1 MIGSKSNGND
11 TGVSAHTTG
20 VSSCKSNESTLSPAG
35 SPRVLDLPSSTS
47 INSDQK
53 DRVVD
58 GWSTV
63 SEHSRFVRRPVSGVN
78 GHGNWWRVNSAAE
91 SSTSSETFL
100 ASDLDVTSFCL
111 ASLVSGYIRI
121 FSSCSPSVF
130 SGIRKGAVRP
140 SSVAALV
147 SFRSGAINKL
157 LLWEADGLS
166 LEEEERF
173 SDTGSRESPAWST
186 AALVL
191 DRGDFSL
198 GGPVNSANNF
208 IFVVSLRESNQWHGG
223 LESSGKFFSSVNS
236 ELVNAHFVGLGVVGI
251 VLVDENEVLLE
262 DKSSVCFLLR
272 GPVDTVL
279 SLPLIKGGELCIA
292 GCVINCQDG

>member
-1 MIGSKSNGND
+1 
-11 TGVSAHTTG
+11 
-20 VSSCKSNESTLSPAG
+20 
-35 SPRVLDLPSSTS
+35 
-47 INSDQK
+47 
-53 DRVVD
+53 
-58 GWSTV
+58 
-63 SEHSRFVRRPVSGVN
+63 
-78 GHGNWWRVNSAAE
+78 
-91 SSTSSETFL
+91 
-100 ASDLDVTSFCL
+100 
-111 ASLVSGYIRI
+111 
-121 FSSCSPSVF
+121 
-130 SGIRKGAVRP
+130 VRP

-223 LESSGKFFSSVNS
+223 QESSGKFFSSVNS
-236 ELVNAHFVGLGVVGI
+236 ELVNTHFVGLGVVGI

-279 SLPLIKGGELCIA
+279 SLPLIKGWELGMA
-292 GCVINCQDG
+292 GGVINCQDG